1 MKWVE
6 GALQQLLNYEL
17 RGTIVSVAQLY
28 YNYHPKC
35 TEWHNYQMV
44 ELFYSKRDRRTTK
57 MERPPSHIKYITLF
71 CCNFYYD

>member
-17 RGTIVSVAQLY
+17 RGTIVSVAQLN

-44 ELFYSKRDRRTTK
+44 KLFYSKRDRRTTK
-57 MERPPSHIKYITLF
+57 MERPSSHIKYITLF